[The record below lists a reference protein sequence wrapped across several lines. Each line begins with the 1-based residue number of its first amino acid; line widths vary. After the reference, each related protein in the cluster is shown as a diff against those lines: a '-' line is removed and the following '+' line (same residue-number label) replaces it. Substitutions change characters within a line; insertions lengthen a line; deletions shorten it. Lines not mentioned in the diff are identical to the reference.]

1 MPVVQKHETG
11 SEVLGIF
18 RLGPEGIRSG
28 AAAHG
33 RLLRRR
39 RLRNAGTVQRLLRQ
53 LVRRCVK
60 LCQWVK

>member
-11 SEVLGIF
+11 AEVFGIF
-18 RLGPEGIRSG
+18 GLGPEGIRSG
-28 AAAHG
+28 APAHG

-53 LVRRCVK
+53 LEGNVK